1 MDEGTKEQMK
11 GASLML
17 ITNMETENEW
27 FEYGTERSV
36 SLSVSVLGWN
46 WFTLTAPR
54 TKKSKLYRNCKR
66 RTKRRLETR
75 SCDVM

>member
-36 SLSVSVLGWN
+36 SLSVS
-46 WFTLTAPR
+46 
-54 TKKSKLYRNCKR
+54 LY
-66 RTKRRLETR
+66 
-75 SCDVM
+75 